1 MVRKTRNKVM
11 FSHVAVL
18 VFFVYIHCLNNKV
31 NCGRIAV
38 SRVLSTVA
46 LTVFTA
52 KCGSRKQDLRART
65 ECAEKRQHLPSTTLH
80 EKVEEN
86 RWATILCETGEEDRW
101 ATQRLV
107 GYTATAV

>member
-31 NCGRIAV
+31 NCGCIAV
-38 SRVLSTVA
+38 SRVLSTVHSRCA
-46 LTVFTA
+46 QPTR
-52 KCGSRKQDLRART
+52 GSRKQGLRART

-101 ATQRLV
+101 AAQRLV